1 MSYNTKEDIKNRM
14 MKKAASLWDIPVN
27 EVSDSFDPIISLL
40 LSACASEIE
49 KLSGDINDSQNRI
62 TERLIQLMTPLS
74 TFDVKPAHAIAY
86 CESVEPKS
94 IITPEHQLYYKKKNT
109 SANNTEGAKDVF
121 FTPTQEM
128 NLLDARLKYVITG
141 DKLITFSNRKSKDLT
156 SILKAKF
163 DSNQTTLFLGIES
176 DQKQINLNDIS
187 FYFEHL
193 GVSNSELFYHHLHNA
208 SWYIGD
214 KKIKTI
220 NGYHNSDTVNCAE
233 LDHIIDG
240 VSSKSNLLSAEV
252 NQYYQKHF
260 VTLKLDNTIY
270 DFPKYPELEELEVE
284 GQEAFLVKNILWIKV
299 QFSSIISSK
308 SLEQLYCTINAFPVL
323 NRKRNHFTYQMRN
336 FIDIIPILS
345 EDPFFDVQTIE
356 NTSGQIYKN
365 DGANATDGYLG
376 SYFLRSDNVGK
387 LDSRKAQAYIVH
399 LLELLKDES
408 AAFTFFNHEFLQN
421 NLNTLNQTI
430 ASIEKKLNEVVN
442 DGVYTNYIYLNP
454 FTSNENVKVVYWTT
468 NGEEANHI
476 KSGRSLEIYKGS
488 HLKPKSSYLIRPVF
502 GGSNSLSMEQRLQAY
517 RRITLTKNRIV
528 TEEDLKA
535 LCYELYTDNIKSI
548 EIKKG
553 FTTDLSVNKGVLQ
566 CIEIILTPS
575 EHNSLKTYEWDYL
588 NENLLAVLKKQSV
601 NIFPYKIINK
611 AS

>member
-1 MSYNTKEDIKNRM
+1 M
-14 MKKAASLWDIPVN
+14 MKKAASLWNIPNN
-27 EVSDSFDPIISLL
+27 EVSDSFDPLISLL

-62 TERLIQLMTPLS
+62 TERLIQLMTPSS

-94 IITPEHQLYYKKKNT
+94 IITPEHQLFYKKRKASSNIG
-109 SANNTEGAKDVF
+109 EGHKDVF
-121 FTPTQEM
+121 FTPTQET
-128 NLLDARLKYVITG
+128 NLLDARLKYMVSG
-141 DKLITFSNRKSKDLT
+141 QKLFTFSGRKSKDLT
-156 SILKAKF
+156 RRLNTKS
-163 DSNQTTLFLGIES
+163 DPDQTTLFLGIES
-176 DQKQINLNDIS
+176 DHKQIDLKDIS
-187 FYFEHL
+187 FYFEYL
-193 GVSNSELFYHHLHNA
+193 GVSNSELFYHHLRNA
-208 SWYIGD
+208 TWYLGEQ
-214 KKIKTI
+214 KIETV
-220 NGYHNSDTVNCAE
+220 NGYHNGDVDNNAE
-233 LDHIIDG
+233 LDRIING
-240 VSSKSNLLSAEV
+240 VVSKSDTLCADV

-260 VTLKLDNTIY
+260 VTLKLENSISN
-270 DFPKYPELEELEVE
+270 FPKYAELEKLKAED
-284 GQEAFLVKNILWIKV
+284 QEAFLATNILWIKV

-308 SLEQLYCTINAFPVL
+308 SLEQLYCAINAFPVI
-323 NRKRNHFTYQMRN
+323 NRKRNRFTYQMRN

-365 DGANATDGYLG
+365 EGAQTADGYQG

-387 LDSRKAQAYIVH
+387 LDSRKAQDYIVH

-421 NLNTLNQTI
+421 NLTTLNQTI
-430 ASIEKKLNEVVN
+430 ASIEKKVNEVVH
-442 DGVYTNYIYLNP
+442 DGVYTNYVYLNP
-454 FTSNENVKVVYWTT
+454 YTGNENVKVTYWTI

-476 KSGRSLEIYKGS
+476 KSGKSLEIYKGS
-488 HLKPKSSYLIRPVF
+488 HLKPKSSYFIRPVF
-502 GGSNSLSMEQRLQAY
+502 GGRNSLSMAQRLQAY

-535 LCYELYTDNIKSI
+535 LCYELYTENVKSI

-553 FTTDLSVNKGVLQ
+553 VITDISVNKGVLQ
-566 CIEIILTPS
+566 CIEIVLTPS
-575 EHNSLKTYEWDYL
+575 ENSALKAYEWDYL

-601 NIFPYKIINK
+601 NIFPYKIKLKHLNSQLK
-611 AS
+611 YE